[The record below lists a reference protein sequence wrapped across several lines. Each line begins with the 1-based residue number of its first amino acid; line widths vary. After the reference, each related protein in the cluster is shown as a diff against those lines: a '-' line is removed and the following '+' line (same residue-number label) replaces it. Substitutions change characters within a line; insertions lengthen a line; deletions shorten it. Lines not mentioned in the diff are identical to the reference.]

1 MLLKNKIK
9 NLVLILVLPLMLS
22 ACSEIEF
29 GSHLVKTWDGNTTPP
44 TSSKGTFKVGKPYT
58 VAGRTYYPKETYNY
72 VETGVASWYGPGFHG
87 KKTASG
93 EQYSQYEMTAA
104 HRTLQM
110 PSLVRVTNLGNGKSV
125 VVRVNDRGPFAKGRI
140 IDVSEKAAGL
150 LGMKG
155 AGTAK
160 VKLELL
166 ADESRALAMAA
177 KSGKSTKGV
186 EVAYNKTGHLPQ
198 GYGQQ
203 VYDTQVAQAS
213 VVPAVQQP
221 TAVTTYR
228 GPIISD
234 VPMSEPELEQ
244 TAKVED
250 VQGHITNGKFYPNA
264 VVEQQPVTAN
274 SLYVQAGAFGSEQNA
289 QNLAVRMASIAHTK
303 VEPVTF
309 GGRTL
314 YKVRLGPLDTVRQAD
329 SVLSKVLAA
338 GQSDAIIVVQ

>member
-1 MLLKNKIK
+1 
-9 NLVLILVLPLMLS
+9 
-22 ACSEIEF
+22 
-29 GSHLVKTWDGNTTPP
+29 
-44 TSSKGTFKVGKPYT
+44 
-58 VAGRTYYPKETYNY
+58 
-72 VETGVASWYGPGFHG
+72 
-87 KKTASG
+87 
-93 EQYSQYEMTAA
+93 MTAA

-110 PSLVRVTNLGNGKSV
+110 PSLVRVTNLSNGKSV

-213 VVPAVQQP
+213 VVPAVPQP

-244 TAKVED
+244 TARVED

-274 SLYVQAGAFGSEQNA
+274 NLYVQAGAFGSEQNA

>member
-1 MLLKNKIK
+1 MLLINKIK
-9 NLVLILVLPLMLS
+9 NLVLLLVLPMLLS

-29 GSHLVKTWDGNTTPP
+29 GSHLVKTWDGDAAPP
-44 TSSKGTFKVGKPYT
+44 TVAKGTFKVGKPYT
-58 VAGRTYYPKETYNY
+58 IAGRTYYPKETYNY

-125 VVRVNDRGPFAKGRI
+125 VVRVNDRGPFSKGRI

-150 LGMKG
+150 LDMKG

-177 KSGKSTKGV
+177 KNGKSTKGV
-186 EVAYNKTGHLPQ
+186 EVAYNQTGRLPQ
-198 GYGQQ
+198 GYSQSS
-203 VYDTQVAQAS
+203 YEPQVAQAS
-213 VVPAVQQP
+213 VVQSVQSSP
-221 TAVTTYR
+221 VTSYS

-244 TAKVED
+244 TARVED

-264 VVEQQPVTAN
+264 VVQQQPVTAN

-329 SVLSKVLAA
+329 SVLSKVLAS